1 MLVIITKWAFD
12 EMLSPMPLQR
22 EDLAEEGRHI
32 VTAMK
37 QEIKRNVEA
46 FLIRHSKLFDEE
58 YYRTHSTN
66 PPAKE
71 EDAVVHYMDGGWRT
85 GDPSA
90 FFQNENY
97 RVNNEDVREND
108 LCPLAHYLTYG
119 RLERRKY
126 EAPAVIASRMGK
138 YYSHRVCRAILRVIC
153 RERGRNL
160 IRENS
165 SARILVCI
173 QLFYPHA
180 WKEIREYIKNLS
192 PYHFDLLITYVDL
205 KGFEKT
211 TDRIRAEYPKAIL
224 KPVANLGFD
233 VGAFC
238 GSLQGVDLDR
248 YDLVFKMHSK
258 GTARPEIYIYHQYM
272 KKRDWFLYLFGS
284 LMGANQIHRNIY
296 RMLQDPTVGMTAPEN
311 LIVQDP
317 RHKRELVRREVQ
329 KVNLKIEIPE
339 EYFFVAGTCFIIRA
353 DLLKWIQSAELSFQE
368 SRRQTFSLAHAIERV
383 MCIGAQSEGRRI
395 VGVPSHPLRQK
406 LRKKQEG
413 EKEQSVMDELLSDNR
428 FLLDPEFCYFALEM
442 MRISKYEIVEIPLG
456 SILRRWFDGKYYKL
470 KDCAPYRYLMG
481 DDETYEEYSRYHN
494 EHDLTL
500 MTRERF
506 QELIESIEEKGYD
519 ERHIL
524 VVDQK
529 NVIMDGQHR
538 ACILLAKYGEEH
550 KVNVLK
556 IWRDDLGRSM

>member
-1 MLVIITKWAFD
+1 M
-12 EMLSPMPLQR
+12 
-22 EDLAEEGRHI
+22 
-32 VTAMK
+32 
-37 QEIKRNVEA
+37 
-46 FLIRHSKLFDEE
+46 
-58 YYRTHSTN
+58 
-66 PPAKE
+66 
-71 EDAVVHYMDGGWRT
+71 VHYMHGGWRT
-85 GDPSA
+85 GNPSA
-90 FFQNENY
+90 LFQNENY

-126 EAPAVIASRMGK
+126 EAPAVITCRTGK
-138 YYSHRVCRAILRVIC
+138 YYSHRVRRAVLRNIYRV
-153 RERGRNL
+153 RDRKL
-160 IRENS
+160 IQENS

-224 KPVANLGFD
+224 MPVANLGFD

-238 GSLQGVDLDR
+238 GSLQEVELDR
-248 YDLVFKMHSK
+248 YDLIFKMHSK
-258 GTARPEIYIYHQYM
+258 GTARPEIYIYHQFM
-272 KKRDWFLYLFGS
+272 KKRDWFLYLFDS
-284 LMGANQIHRNIY
+284 LMGANRIHRNIN
-296 RMLQDPTVGMTAPEN
+296 RMLQDTTVGMMAPEN

-329 KVNLKIEIPE
+329 KAKLCVAIPD
-339 EYFFVAGTCFIIRA
+339 EYHFVAGTCFIIRA
-353 DLLKWIQSAELSFQE
+353 ELLKWIQSAELSFQE

-383 MCIGAQSEGRRI
+383 LCIGAQSEGRRI
-395 VGVPSHPLRQK
+395 IGIQSHQFRQK
-406 LRKKQEG
+406 WRRKQE
-413 EKEQSVMDELLSDNR
+413 EKNGQSVMDELLSDDR

-470 KDCAPYRYLMG
+470 KDCAPYHYLMG
-481 DDETYEEYSRYHN
+481 DDEAYEKYSRYHN

-506 QELIESIEEKGYD
+506 QELIESIEKNGYD

-538 ACILLAKYGEEH
+538 ACILLAKYGEGYTV
-550 KVNVLK
+550 KVLK
-556 IWRDDLGRSM
+556 IWRDDLEHSI